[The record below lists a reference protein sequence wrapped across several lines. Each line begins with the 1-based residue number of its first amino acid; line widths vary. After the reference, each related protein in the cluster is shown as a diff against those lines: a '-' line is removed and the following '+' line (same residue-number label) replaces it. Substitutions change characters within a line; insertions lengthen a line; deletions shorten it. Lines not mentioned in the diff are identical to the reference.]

1 MSWIQDIMDPKK
13 RLWEEMYRN
22 RWQYDKRVR
31 STHGVNCTGG
41 CSWEVYVKDGIV
53 TWEMQATDYPL
64 LKTGLP
70 HYEPRGCQRGIT
82 FSWYVYSPLRVKY
95 PYIRGVLADLW
106 RKARTAYADPVAAW
120 ASIAENEAS
129 RKSYQQARGKGG
141 LRRITWDEVLEI
153 IAASTIY
160 TAKKYGPDR
169 VIGFSPIPAM
179 SMLSYAAGTRFLQ
192 LFGGV
197 ALSFYDWYADFP
209 PASPEVWGEKT
220 DVSESADWYNSKFIV
235 TMGSNLSM
243 TRTPDVHFVAE
254 ARNNGTKL
262 VVCSPDFSQVA
273 KYADW
278 WLPINAGQDGAFWMA
293 VNHVILKEFHVD
305 REIPYFTDY
314 LKRFADAP
322 FLVELEEHQGAYRA
336 ERLLRANAV
345 DPYHGAEHGDW
356 KFLVFDRISCEPRM
370 PQGSI
375 GFRWQERKGQWNL
388 EMKDGMH
395 GSSIDPLLTLLDTRE
410 GTLPVVFTEFASKKN
425 FSRHVP
431 VRYVQTDKGRT
442 AVATVF
448 DILMAQHGVERGLE
462 GEYPENYADQDAPYT
477 PAWQEKYTGISRDT
491 VVRFAH
497 EWAQTAEKTKG
508 KCMVIVGSGINHWY
522 HANITYRTAITALML
537 CGCVGV
543 NGGGLNHYTGQ
554 EKVAPEASWKGLAFA
569 LDWTHAPRLMNA
581 PSFHYVHC
589 DQWRYDDP
597 QHEGKVLGFRHPMDM
612 QVNAV
617 RRGWLPFF
625 PQFNRN
631 PIELMREAEQTG
643 ARDGASIINWLV
655 RQLKEKKVRFAVEDP
670 DAPENWPR
678 VWYIWRGNALL
689 TSAKGHEY
697 FLRHYLG
704 TDSNAVADEAGSD
717 TTNEVKREG
726 AAPTGKLDLVVDINF
741 RMDSS
746 ALYSDIILP
755 TATWYEK
762 DDINTTDLH
771 SFIHPLSAAVPPCW
785 ESKTDWDIFKA
796 LAEKVSELSRV
807 HFPEPFRDIVAAP
820 LGHDTPQEISQPE
833 VKDWYRGECSPVP
846 GETMPQFLVVER
858 DYANLHNWFISYGRR
873 ERDEGMAERGIQ
885 WDIKDLYDDFTMQAP
900 TTTWNGKQY
909 LSLANAR
916 EAANVLLHFAPET
929 NGEIAYRGFKA
940 LESAVGLP
948 LADLAENNR
957 AVRQSFDDLVAQPRR
972 ILTSPVWTGITNEG
986 RAYAPFCLNVER
998 LVPWRTLTGRQ
1009 HFYVDH
1015 QGYIDFGEN
1024 LPAFKSKVGLQDTR
1038 DLMKSAPSDKALVL
1052 NCITPHGKWH
1062 IHTTYSDNLIML
1074 TLSRGVEPFWLNID
1088 DAKQIGAKDNDWIEV
1103 YNDNGV
1109 IVTRAAVS
1117 VRIPRGVGI
1126 FYHAPERTISFP
1138 KSPMRSDKRG
1148 GGTNSITRIRLKPSL
1163 MVGAY
1168 AQLSFAFNAWG
1179 PPAGD
1184 RDTYTI
1190 VRKLEGKPVF

>member
-1 MSWIQDIMDPKK
+1 MSWIKDIVDPKA
-13 RLWEEMYRN
+13 RIWEEMYRN
-22 RWQYDKRVR
+22 RWEYDKRVR

-64 LKTGLP
+64 LEPGLP

-95 PYIRGVLADLW
+95 PYIRGVLVDLW
-106 RKARTAYADPVAAW
+106 RKARAAHADPVAAW
-120 ASIAENEAS
+120 TAVVENDVS

-141 LRRITWDEVLEI
+141 LRRSTWDEVLEI

-220 DVSESADWYNSKFIV
+220 DVAESADWYNSKFIV
-235 TMGSNLSM
+235 TMGANLNM

-305 REIPYFTDY
+305 SEVPYFIDY
-314 LKRFADAP
+314 LKRFADAS
-322 FLVELEEHQGAYRA
+322 FLVELEEHEGAYTAGRF
-336 ERLLRANAV
+336 LRANTISR
-345 DPYHGAEHGDW
+345 YCNEEKGEW
-356 KFLVFDRISCEPRM
+356 KFLVLDKTSGEPRM
-370 PQGSI
+370 PKGCI
-375 GFRWQERKGQWNL
+375 GFRWQEQKGQWNL
-388 EMKDGMH
+388 EMKDGRD
-395 GSSIDPLLTLLDTRE
+395 GSVIDPLLTLLDTRE
-410 GTLPVVFTEFASKKN
+410 GALPVAFTEFASKKS
-425 FSRHVP
+425 FSRQVP
-431 VRYVQTDKGRT
+431 VRYVQTDRGKIT
-442 AVATVF
+442 VTTVF
-448 DILMAQHGVERGLE
+448 DLLMAQHGVGRGLE
-462 GEYPENYADQDAPYT
+462 GVYPENYDDQDAPYT
-477 PAWQEKYTGISRDT
+477 PAWQEQYTGIGRDT
-491 VVRFAH
+491 VVRFAR

-522 HANITYRTAITALML
+522 HANITYRIAITSLIL

-554 EKVAPEASWKGLAFA
+554 EKLAPEASWKSLAFA
-569 LDWTHAPRLMNA
+569 LDWTHAPRLVNA

-597 QHEGKVLGFRHPMDM
+597 QHEGEVLGFRHPMDM

-617 RRGWLPFF
+617 RQGWLPFF
-625 PQFNRN
+625 PQFDRN
-631 PIELMREAEQTG
+631 PIELVREAEQAG
-643 ARDGASIINWLV
+643 AKSGTEIIDWLV
-655 RQLKEKKVRFAVEDP
+655 KQLKEKKVRFAVEDP

-704 TDSNAVADEAGSD
+704 TDSNAVADETGSD
-717 TTNEVKREG
+717 RTSEVKRDG
-726 AAPTGKLDLVVDINF
+726 SAPTGKLDLVVDINF

-762 DDINTTDLH
+762 DDLNTTDLH
-771 SFIHPLSAAVPPCW
+771 SFIHPLSEAVPPCW

-796 LAEKVSELSRV
+796 VAEKVSELAPP
-807 HFPEPFRDIVAAP
+807 HFPMPFRDIVAVP

-833 VKDWYRGECSPVP
+833 VKDWYRNECEPIP
-846 GETMPQFLVVER
+846 GKTMPQFIVVER
-858 DYANLHNWFISYGRR
+858 DYVNLHNRFISYGHL
-873 ERDEGMAERGIQ
+873 ERDEGMAERGIR
-885 WDIKDLYDDFTMQAP
+885 WDIKDLYDDFKKEAP
-900 TTTWNGKQY
+900 TTTWNGEQY
-909 LSLANAR
+909 LSVVNVR

-948 LADLAENNR
+948 LVDLAENNR
-957 AVRQSFDDLVAQPRR
+957 AVRRSFDDLVAQPRR

-986 RAYAPFCLNVER
+986 RAYASFCLNVER

-1024 LPAFKSKVGLQDTR
+1024 LPAFKSKIGLQDAR
-1038 DLMKSAPSDKALVL
+1038 DLIKSAPSDKALVL

-1062 IHTTYSDNLIML
+1062 IHSTYADNLIML
-1074 TLSRGVEPFWLNID
+1074 TLSRGVEPFWLNIE
-1088 DAKQIGAKDNDWIEV
+1088 DAKQIEVKDNDWIEV

-1109 IVTRAAVS
+1109 IVTRAAAS
-1117 VRIPRGVGI
+1117 VRVPRGVGI
-1126 FYHAPERTISFP
+1126 FYHAPERTISIP
-1138 KSPMRSDKRG
+1138 KSPIRNNKRG

-1190 VRKLEGKPVF
+1190 VRKLEGKPAF

>member
-1 MSWIQDIMDPKK
+1 
-13 RLWEEMYRN
+13 
-22 RWQYDKRVR
+22 
-31 STHGVNCTGG
+31 
-41 CSWEVYVKDGIV
+41 
-53 TWEMQATDYPL
+53 
-64 LKTGLP
+64 
-70 HYEPRGCQRGIT
+70 
-82 FSWYVYSPLRVKY
+82 
-95 PYIRGVLADLW
+95 
-106 RKARTAYADPVAAW
+106 
-120 ASIAENEAS
+120 
-129 RKSYQQARGKGG
+129 
-141 LRRITWDEVLEI
+141 
-153 IAASTIY
+153 
-160 TAKKYGPDR
+160 
-169 VIGFSPIPAM
+169 
-179 SMLSYAAGTRFLQ
+179 MLSYAAGTRFLQ

-220 DVSESADWYNSKFIV
+220 DVAESADWYNSKFIV
-235 TMGSNLSM
+235 TMGANLNM

-254 ARNNGTKL
+254 ARSNGTKL

-305 REIPYFTDY
+305 SDVPYFTDY

-336 ERLLRANAV
+336 GRFLRANTISR
-345 DPYHGAEHGDW
+345 YRNEENGEW
-356 KFLVFDRISCEPRM
+356 KFLVFDKNSGEPRM
-370 PQGSI
+370 PKGSI
-375 GFRWQERKGQWNL
+375 GFRWQEQKGQWNL
-388 EMKDGMH
+388 EMKDGKD
-395 GSSIDPLLTLLDTRE
+395 GSTIDPLLSLLETRE
-410 GTLPVVFTEFASKKN
+410 VALPVVFTEFASKKK
-425 FSRHVP
+425 FSRQVP
-431 VRYVQTDKGRT
+431 VRYVQTGKGRV
-442 AVATVF
+442 AVTTVY
-448 DILMAQHGVERGLE
+448 DILMAQHGVSRKLE
-462 GEYPENYADQDAPYT
+462 GDHPKGYDDQNAPYT
-477 PAWQEKYTGISRDT
+477 PAWQEQYTGISRDT
-491 VVRFAH
+491 VIRFAR
-497 EWAQTAEKTKG
+497 EWAQTAAKTNG

-522 HANITYRTAITALML
+522 HANITYRTAITSLIL
-537 CGCVGV
+537 CGCVGK

-554 EKVAPEASWKGLAFA
+554 EKLAPEASWKSLAFA

-597 QHEGKVLGFRHPMDM
+597 HHEGEILGFHHPMDM

-617 RRGWLPFF
+617 RQGWLPFF

-631 PIELMREAEQTG
+631 PMELVREAEQAG
-643 ARDGASIINWLV
+643 AKSETEIIDWLV

-689 TSAKGHEY
+689 TSAKGNEY

-704 TDSNAVADEAGSD
+704 TDSNAVADETGSD
-717 TTNEVKREG
+717 RTSEVKRDG
-726 AAPTGKLDLVVDINF
+726 AAPSGKLDLVVDINF

-762 DDINTTDLH
+762 DDLNTTDLH
-771 SFIHPLSAAVPPCW
+771 SFIHPLSEAVPPCW
-785 ESKTDWDIFKA
+785 ESKTDWEIFKA
-796 LAEKVSELSRV
+796 VAEKVSELAPA
-807 HFPEPFRDIVAAP
+807 HFPGSFRDIVAVP
-820 LGHDTPQEISQPE
+820 LGHDTPQETSQPE
-833 VKDWYRGECSPVP
+833 VKDWYRGECDSVP
-846 GETMPQFLVVER
+846 GKTMHQFKVIER
-858 DYANLHNWFISYGRR
+858 DYVHLYSRFISYGHQ
-873 ERDEGMAERGIQ
+873 ERDEGMAERGIR
-885 WDIKDLYDDFTMQAP
+885 WDIKDLYDNFTKAAP
-900 TTTWNGKQY
+900 TITWNGKQY

-929 NGEIAYRGFKA
+929 NGEIAHRGFKA
-940 LESAVGLP
+940 LEKAVGLP
-948 LADLAENNR
+948 LADLAKDNR
-957 AVRQSFDDLVAQPRR
+957 AVRRSFDDLVAQPRR
-972 ILTSPVWTGITNEG
+972 ILTSPLWTGMTNEG
-986 RAYAPFCLNVER
+986 RAYSAFCLNVER

-1024 LPAFKSKVGLQDTR
+1024 LPAFKSKIGLQDTR
-1038 DLMKSAPSDKALVL
+1038 DLLKSAPSDKALVL
-1052 NCITPHGKWH
+1052 NTITPHGKWH

-1088 DAKQIGAKDNDWIEV
+1088 DAKQIGVRDNDWIEV

-1117 VRIPRGVGI
+1117 VRVPRGVGI
-1126 FYHAPERTISFP
+1126 FYHAPERTISLP
-1138 KSPMRSDKRG
+1138 KSPERNNRRG

-1190 VRKLEGKPVF
+1190 VRKLEGKSVF

>member
-1 MSWIQDIMDPKK
+1 MTWIKDIMDPK
-13 RLWEEMYRN
+13 RRRWEEMYRN
-22 RWQYDKRVR
+22 RWQHDKRVR

-53 TWEMQATDYPL
+53 TWETQATDYPL
-64 LKTGLP
+64 LEPGLP
-70 HYEPRGCQRGIT
+70 PYEPRGCQRGIT

-95 PYIRGVLADLW
+95 PYVRGVLIDLW
-106 RKARTAYADPVAAW
+106 RKARAAHSDPVAAW
-120 ASIAENEAS
+120 KSIVEHEEN

-141 LRRITWDEVLEI
+141 LRRFTWDEALEI

-220 DVSESADWYNSKFIV
+220 DVAESADWYNSKFIV
-235 TMGSNLSM
+235 TLGANLNM
-243 TRTPDVHFVAE
+243 TRTPDVHFAAE
-254 ARNNGTKL
+254 ARNNGSKL
-262 VVCSPDFSQVA
+262 VVCSPDFSQVS

-305 REIPYFTDY
+305 REVPYFTDY
-314 LKRFADAP
+314 LKRFSDAP
-322 FLVELEEHQGAYRA
+322 FLVELEESGDGYRA
-336 ERLLRANAV
+336 GRFLRAGRIDRYRNEEK
-345 DPYHGAEHGDW
+345 GEW
-356 KFLVFDRISCEPRM
+356 KFLVFDKTTGEPRM
-370 PQGSI
+370 PQGSM
-375 GFRWQERKGQWNL
+375 GHRWQEKKGQWNL
-388 EMKDGMH
+388 EMKDGSD
-395 GSSIDPLLTLLDTRE
+395 GRALDPLLTLIEKRE
-410 GTLPVVFTEFASKKN
+410 GAFTVLFTEFASGKT
-425 FSRHVP
+425 FTRQVP
-431 VRYVQTDKGRT
+431 VRYVQTTQGRI
-442 AVATVF
+442 AVTTVF
-448 DILMAQHGVERGLE
+448 DLLLAQHGVARGLE
-462 GEYPENYADQDAPYT
+462 GEYPAGYADPDRPYT
-477 PAWQEKYTGISRDT
+477 PAWQEQYTGVSGDT
-491 VVRFAH
+491 VVRFAR
-497 EWAQTAEKTKG
+497 EWAGTAEKTKG
-508 KCMVIVGSGINHWY
+508 KCTVIVGSGVNHWY
-522 HANITYRTAITALML
+522 HANITYRTAINALMF

-554 EKVAPEASWKGLAFA
+554 EKLAPEASWKSLAFA
-569 LDWTHAPRLMNA
+569 LDWTKSPRLVNA

-597 QHEGKVLGFRHPMDM
+597 LHEREVLGFRHPMDM

-631 PIELMREAEQTG
+631 TIELVREAEQAG
-643 ARDGASIINWLV
+643 ATSEAEIIDWLV
-655 RQLKEKKVRFAVEDP
+655 RQLKERKVRFAVEDP

-704 TDSNAVADEAGSD
+704 TGSNAIADEARSES
-717 TTNEVKREG
+717 TAEVKRDKP
-726 AAPTGKLDLVVDINF
+726 APVGKLDLVVDINF

-762 DDINTTDLH
+762 DDLNTTDLH

-796 LAEKVSELSRV
+796 ITEKVSELAV
-807 HFPEPFRDIVAAP
+807 TNFPGPFRDIVATA

-833 VKDWYRGECSPVP
+833 VKDWHRNECEPVP
-846 GETMPQFLVVER
+846 GKSMPQFAVVER
-858 DYANLHNWFISYGRR
+858 DYGNLYNRFVSCGHV
-873 ERDEGMAERGIQ
+873 ERDEGVAERGIR
-885 WDIKDLYDDFTMQAP
+885 WEIRDLYDEFTKAAP
-900 TTTWNGKQY
+900 TIVRNGKTY

-916 EAANVLLHFAPET
+916 EAANVLLQFAPET
-929 NGEIAYRGFKA
+929 NGEVAYRGFKA
-940 LESAVGLP
+940 LENAVGLP
-948 LADLAENNR
+948 LGDLAESNR
-957 AVRQSFDDLVAQPRR
+957 GVKRSYDDLVAQPRR

-986 RAYAPFCLNVER
+986 RAYSAFCLNVER

-1009 HFYVDH
+1009 HFYLDH

-1024 LPAFKSKVGLQDTR
+1024 LPAFKSKIGLQDTR
-1038 DLMKSAPSDKALVL
+1038 DLIKSATPDKALVL

-1062 IHTTYSDNLIML
+1062 IHSTYSDNLIML
-1074 TLSRGVEPFWLNID
+1074 TLSRGVEPFWMNIN
-1088 DAKQIGAKDNDWIEV
+1088 DAKQIGVRDNDWVEV

-1126 FYHAPERTISFP
+1126 FYHAPERTVSFP
-1138 KSPMRSDKRG
+1138 KSPTRNNKRG

-1163 MVGAY
+1163 MVGGY
-1168 AQLSFAFNAWG
+1168 AQLSFAINAWG
-1179 PPAGD
+1179 PPAAD

-1190 VRKLEGKPVF
+1190 VRKLEGKAVF

>member
-1 MSWIQDIMDPKK
+1 MSWIKDIVDPKA
-13 RLWEEMYRN
+13 RSWEEMYRN
-22 RWQYDKRVR
+22 RWEYDKRVR

-64 LKTGLP
+64 LEPGLP
-70 HYEPRGCQRGIT
+70 HYDPRGCQRGIT

-95 PYIRGVLADLW
+95 PYIRGVLVDLW
-106 RKARTAYADPVAAW
+106 RKARAVHADPVAAW
-120 ASIAENEAS
+120 TAVVENEVS

-141 LRRITWDEVLEI
+141 LRRSTWDEVLEI

-220 DVSESADWYNSKFIV
+220 DVAESADWYNSKFIV
-235 TMGSNLSM
+235 TMGANLNM

-262 VVCSPDFSQVA
+262 TVCSPDFSQIA

-305 REIPYFTDY
+305 HEVPYFTDY
-314 LKRFADAP
+314 LKRFNDAP
-322 FLVELEEHQGAYRA
+322 FLVELEKHQGSYRA
-336 ERLLRANAV
+336 GRFLRANAV
-345 DPYHGAEHGDW
+345 SSYHDAEHGDW
-356 KFLVFDRISCEPRM
+356 KFLVFDRKSDEPRM
-370 PQGSI
+370 PQGSM

-388 EMKDGMH
+388 EMKDGSD
-395 GSSIDPLLTLLDTRE
+395 GCAIDPLLTLLDTRD
-410 GTLPVVFTEFASKKN
+410 GALPMVFTEFASKRN
-425 FSRHVP
+425 FSRQVP
-431 VRYVQTDKGRT
+431 VRHVQTDKGRT
-442 AVATVF
+442 AVTTVF
-448 DILMAQHGVERGLE
+448 DLLMAQHGIGRGLE
-462 GEYPENYADQDAPYT
+462 GEYPKSYDDQDAPYT
-477 PAWQEKYTGISRDT
+477 PAWQEQYTGIGRDT
-491 VVRFAH
+491 VVRFAR

-522 HANITYRTAITALML
+522 HANITYRTAITSLIL

-554 EKVAPEASWKGLAFA
+554 EKLAPEASWKSLAFA
-569 LDWTHAPRLMNA
+569 LDWTHAPRLVNA

-589 DQWRYDDP
+589 DQWRYDDS
-597 QHEGKVLGFRHPMDM
+597 QHEGEVLGLRHPMDM

-617 RRGWLPFF
+617 RQGWLPFS
-625 PQFNRN
+625 PQFDRN
-631 PIELMREAEQTG
+631 PIELVREAEQAG
-643 ARDGASIINWLV
+643 AKSETEIIDWLV
-655 RQLKEKKVRFAVEDP
+655 KQLKEKKVRFAVEDP

-678 VWYIWRGNALL
+678 VWHIWRGNALL

-704 TDSNAVADEAGSD
+704 TDSNAVADEAGND
-717 TTNEVKREG
+717 TTSEVKRDCP
-726 AAPTGKLDLVVDINF
+726 APTGKLDLVVDINF

-762 DDINTTDLH
+762 DDLNTTDLH
-771 SFIHPLSAAVPPCW
+771 SFIHPLSEAVPPCW

-796 LAEKVSELSRV
+796 VAEKVSELAPI
-807 HFPEPFRDIVAAP
+807 HFPEPFRDIVAVP
-820 LGHDTPQEISQPE
+820 LAHDTPQEISQPE
-833 VKDWYRGECSPVP
+833 VKDWYRNECEPIP
-846 GETMPQFLVVER
+846 GKTMPQFIVVER
-858 DYANLHNWFISYGRR
+858 DYVNLHNRFISYGHL
-873 ERDEGMAERGIQ
+873 ERDEGMAERGIR
-885 WDIKDLYDDFTMQAP
+885 WDIKDLYDDFTKAAP
-900 TTTWNGKQY
+900 TITWNGEQY
-909 LSLANAR
+909 LSLASAR

-940 LESAVGLP
+940 LEKSVGLP

-957 AVRQSFDDLVAQPRR
+957 AVRRSFDDLVAQPRR

-986 RAYAPFCLNVER
+986 RAYASFCLNVER

-1015 QGYIDFGEN
+1015 EGYIDFGEN
-1024 LPAFKSKVGLQDTR
+1024 LPAFKSKIGLQDTR
-1038 DLMKSAPSDKALVL
+1038 DLIKSAPSDKALVL

-1062 IHTTYSDNLIML
+1062 IHSTYADNLIML
-1074 TLSRGVEPFWLNID
+1074 TLSRGVEPFWLNLE
-1088 DAKQIGAKDNDWIEV
+1088 DATEIGVKDNDWIEV

-1117 VRIPRGVGI
+1117 VRVPRGVGI
-1126 FYHAPERTISFP
+1126 FYHAPERTISIP
-1138 KSPMRSDKRG
+1138 KSPTRNNKRG

>member
-1 MSWIQDIMDPKK
+1 MSWIKDIMDPKR

-64 LKTGLP
+64 LEPGLP
-70 HYEPRGCQRGIT
+70 PYEPRGCQRGIT

-95 PYIRGVLADLW
+95 PYIRGVLIDLW
-106 RKARTAYADPVAAW
+106 RAARKAHADPVAAW
-120 ASIAENEAS
+120 ASIVEDEAS

-141 LRRITWDEVLEI
+141 LRRSTWDDVLEI

-169 VIGFSPIPAM
+169 VIGFTPIPAM

-197 ALSFYDWYADFP
+197 VLSFYDWYADFP

-220 DVSESADWYNSKFIV
+220 DVAESADWYNSKFIV
-235 TMGSNLSM
+235 TMGANLNM
-243 TRTPDVHFVAE
+243 TRTPDVHFAAE
-254 ARNNGTKL
+254 ARNNGAKL

-293 VNHVILKEFHVD
+293 VNHVLLKEFHADSEV
-305 REIPYFTDY
+305 PYFTDY
-314 LKRFADAP
+314 LKRLSDAP
-322 FLVELEEHQGAYRA
+322 FLVELEAHEGAYRA
-336 ERLLRANAV
+336 GRFLRAERI
-345 DPYHGAEHGDW
+345 DRYHKEEKGEW
-356 KFLVFDRISCEPRM
+356 KFLVFDRTSGEPRM
-370 PQGSI
+370 PKGSI
-375 GFRWQERKGQWNL
+375 GFRWQEQKGQWNL
-388 EMKDGMH
+388 EMKDGRD
-395 GSSIDPLLTLLDTRE
+395 GSAIDPLLSLLDKHE
-410 GTLPVVFTEFASKKN
+410 GVLPMVFREFASKKN

-442 AVATVF
+442 AVTTVY
-448 DILMAQHGVERGLE
+448 DILMAQHGVRRGLE
-462 GEYPENYADQDAPYT
+462 GDYPKGYDDQVAPYT
-477 PAWQEKYTGISRDT
+477 PAWQEQYTGISRDT
-491 VVRFAH
+491 VVRFAR

-508 KCMVIVGSGINHWY
+508 KCMVIVGSGANHWY

-537 CGCVGV
+537 CGCVGK

-554 EKVAPEASWKGLAFA
+554 EKVAPEASWKSLAFA
-569 LDWTHAPRLMNA
+569 LDWTHAPRLANA

-597 QHEGKVLGFRHPMDM
+597 QHEGEILGFHHPMDM

-625 PQFNRN
+625 PQFNRST
-631 PIELMREAEQTG
+631 IELVREAEQAG
-643 ARDGASIINWLV
+643 AKSETDIITWLV
-655 RQLKEKKVRFAVEDP
+655 KQLKEKKVRFAVEDP

-704 TDSNAVADEAGSD
+704 TDSNAVAEETAGDRTS
-717 TTNEVKREG
+717 EVKRDN

-762 DDINTTDLH
+762 DDLNTTDLH
-771 SFIHPLSAAVPPCW
+771 SFIHPLSEAVPPCW

-796 LAEKVSELSRV
+796 VAEKVSELAPA
-807 HFPEPFRDIVAAP
+807 HFPGPFRDIVAAP
-820 LGHDTPQEISQPE
+820 LGHDTPEEISQPE
-833 VKDWYRGECSPVP
+833 VKDWYRGECDPVP
-846 GETMPQFLVVER
+846 GTTMPQFVVVER
-858 DYANLHNWFISYGRR
+858 DYANLHNRFISYGRR
-873 ERDEGMAERGIQ
+873 ERDEGMAERGIK
-885 WDIKDLYDDFTMQAP
+885 WNISDLYDTFLKAAP
-900 TTTWNGKQY
+900 TITWNGEEY
-909 LSLANAR
+909 PSLAGAR
-916 EAANVLLHFAPET
+916 EAANVLLQFAPET
-929 NGEIAYRGFKA
+929 NGEVAFRGFKA
-940 LESAVGLP
+940 LEKAAGVP
-948 LADLAENNR
+948 LADLAESNR
-957 AVRQSFDDLVAQPRR
+957 SIRWSFDDLIAQPRR
-972 ILTSPVWTGITNEG
+972 ILTSPIWTGVTNEG
-986 RAYAPFCLNVER
+986 RAYSAFCLNVER

-1024 LPAFKSKVGLQDTR
+1024 LPAFKSKIRLQDTR
-1038 DLMKSAPSDKALVL
+1038 DLLKTPPSDKALLL

-1074 TLSRGVEPFWLNID
+1074 TLSRGVEPFWLNVD
-1088 DAKQIGAKDNDWIEV
+1088 DAKQINVKDNDWIEV

-1117 VRIPRGVGI
+1117 VRVPRGVGI
-1126 FYHAPERTISFP
+1126 FYHAPERTVSFP
-1138 KSPMRSDKRG
+1138 KSPERNNRRG

>member
-22 RWQYDKRVR
+22 RWQHDKRVR

-53 TWEMQATDYPL
+53 TWETQATDYPRL
-64 LKTGLP
+64 EPGLP
-70 HYEPRGCQRGIT
+70 PYEPRGCQRGIT

-95 PYIRGVLADLW
+95 PYVRGILIDLW
-106 RKARTAYADPVAAW
+106 REARAAHADPVAAW
-120 ASIAENEAS
+120 ASIVENEES
-129 RKSYQQARGKGG
+129 RKSYQEARGKGG
-141 LRRITWDEVLEI
+141 LRRSTWDEVLEI

-220 DVSESADWYNSKFIV
+220 DVAESADWYNSKFIV

-278 WLPINAGQDGAFWMA
+278 WLPINTGQDGAFWMA

-305 REIPYFTDY
+305 REVPYFTDY

-336 ERLLRANAV
+336 GRFLRANTISR
-345 DPYHGAEHGDW
+345 YRNEEKGEW
-356 KFLVFDRISCEPRM
+356 KFLVVDKKSGELRM
-370 PQGSI
+370 PNGSI
-375 GFRWQERKGQWNL
+375 GHRWQEKKGQWNL
-388 EMKDGMH
+388 EMKDGTD
-395 GSSIDPLLTLLDTRE
+395 GSDIDSLLTLLGTRE
-410 GTLPVVFTEFASKKN
+410 GALPVVFTEFASKKS
-425 FSRHVP
+425 FSRQVP
-431 VRYVQTDKGRT
+431 VRYVHTDKGRT
-442 AVATVF
+442 AVTTVF
-448 DILMAQHGVERGLE
+448 DILMAQHGVGRGLE
-462 GEYPENYADQDAPYT
+462 GEYPENYAAQDAPYT
-477 PAWQEKYTGISRDT
+477 PAWQEQYTGISRDT
-491 VVRFAH
+491 VVRFAR
-497 EWAQTAEKTKG
+497 EWAQTAERTNG

-522 HANITYRTAITALML
+522 HANSTYRTAITSLIL
-537 CGCVGV
+537 CGCVGK

-554 EKVAPEASWKGLAFA
+554 EKLAPEASWKSLAFA

-597 QHEGKVLGFRHPMDM
+597 HHEGEILGFHHPMDM

-631 PIELMREAEQTG
+631 PIELVREAEQAG
-643 ARDGASIINWLV
+643 ASDGASIIDWLV

-689 TSAKGHEY
+689 TSAKGNEY

-704 TDSNAVADEAGSD
+704 TDSNDVADETGSD
-717 TTNEVKREG
+717 RTSEVKRDG

-762 DDINTTDLH
+762 DDLNTTDLH
-771 SFIHPLSAAVPPCW
+771 SFIHPLSEAVPPCW

-796 LAEKVSELSRV
+796 VAEKLSELSRV
-807 HFPEPFRDIVAAP
+807 HFPEPFRDIVAVP

-833 VKDWYRGECSPVP
+833 VKDWYRGECDPVP
-846 GETMPQFLVVER
+846 GMTMPQFVVVER
-858 DYANLHNWFISYGRR
+858 DYVNLYNRFVSYGHQD
-873 ERDEGMAERGIQ
+873 RDEGMAERGIR
-885 WDIKDLYDDFTMQAP
+885 WDIKDIYDDFMKAAP
-900 TTTWNGKQY
+900 AITWNGKEY
-909 LSLANAR
+909 LSLAKAR
-916 EAANVLLHFAPET
+916 EAANVILHFAPET
-929 NGEIAYRGFKA
+929 NGEIAHRGFKA
-940 LESAVGLP
+940 LESTVGLP
-948 LADLAENNR
+948 LADLAEDNR
-957 AVRQSFDDLVAQPRR
+957 AVRGSFEDLVAQPRR
-972 ILTSPVWTGITNEG
+972 ILTSPLWTGITNEG
-986 RAYAPFCLNVER
+986 RAYSAFCLNVER

-1024 LPAFKSKVGLQDTR
+1024 LPAFKSKIGVQDTR
-1038 DLMKSAPSDKALVL
+1038 DLLKSAPWDKALVV

-1088 DAKQIGAKDNDWIEV
+1088 DAKQVGVMDNDWIEV

-1117 VRIPRGVGI
+1117 VRVPRGVGI

-1138 KSPMRSDKRG
+1138 KSPERNNRRG

-1190 VRKLEGKPVF
+1190 VRKLEGKPEF

>member
-1 MSWIQDIMDPKK
+1 MSWIKDIMDPKK
-13 RLWEEMYRN
+13 RVWEEMYRN
-22 RWQYDKRVR
+22 RWQHDKRVR

-53 TWEMQATDYPL
+53 TWETQATDYPRL
-64 LKTGLP
+64 EPGLP
-70 HYEPRGCQRGIT
+70 PYEPRGCQRGIT

-95 PYIRGVLADLW
+95 PYVRGVLIDLW
-106 RKARTAYADPVAAW
+106 RTARKAHADPVAAW
-120 ASIAENEAS
+120 ASIVENEAS

-141 LRRITWDEVLEI
+141 LRRSAWDEVLEI

-169 VIGFSPIPAM
+169 IIGFSPIPAM

-220 DVSESADWYNSKFIV
+220 DVAESADWYNSKFIV
-235 TMGSNLSM
+235 TMGANLNM

-254 ARNNGTKL
+254 ARNNGAKL

-293 VNHVILKEFHVD
+293 VNHVILKEFHVE
-305 REIPYFTDY
+305 REVPYFTAY

-322 FLVELEEHQGAYRA
+322 FLVELEEREGAYRA
-336 ERLLRANAV
+336 GRFLRA
-345 DPYHGAEHGDW
+345 DRIDRYHKEEHGEW
-356 KFLVFDRISCEPRM
+356 KFLVFDKNSGEPRM
-370 PQGSI
+370 PRGSI
-375 GFRWQERKGQWNL
+375 GFRWQEHKGQWNL
-388 EMKDGMH
+388 EMKDGKD
-395 GSSIDPLLTLLDTRE
+395 GSQIDPLLSLLDRRDGE
-410 GTLPVVFTEFASKKN
+410 LPIVFTEFASKRN

-431 VRYVQTDKGRT
+431 IRYVQTDKGKI
-442 AVATVF
+442 AVTTVY
-448 DILMAQHGVERGLE
+448 DILMAQHGVSRKLE
-462 GEYPENYADQDAPYT
+462 GDYPKGYDDQDAPYT
-477 PAWQEKYTGISRDT
+477 PAWQEQYTGISRDT
-491 VVRFAH
+491 VVRFAR

-508 KCMVIVGSGINHWY
+508 KCMIIVGSGINHWY
-522 HANITYRTAITALML
+522 HANITYRTAITSLIL
-537 CGCVGV
+537 CGCVGK

-554 EKVAPEASWKGLAFA
+554 EKLAPEASWKSLAFA
-569 LDWTHAPRLMNA
+569 LDWTHGPRLVNA

-597 QHEGKVLGFRHPMDM
+597 QHEGGILGFRHPMDM

-631 PIELMREAEQTG
+631 PIELVREAEQAG
-643 ARDGASIINWLV
+643 ARSETEIITWLV
-655 RQLKEKKVRFAVEDP
+655 KQLKERKVCFAVEDP

-689 TSAKGHEY
+689 TSAKGNEY

-704 TDSNAVADEAGSD
+704 TDSNAVADETGSD
-717 TTNEVKREG
+717 RTSEVKRDG

-762 DDINTTDLH
+762 DDLNTTDLH
-771 SFIHPLSAAVPPCW
+771 SFIHPLSEAVPPCW
-785 ESKTDWDIFKA
+785 ESKTDWDIFKTVA
-796 LAEKVSELSRV
+796 AKVSELAPA
-807 HFPEPFRDIVAAP
+807 HFPGPFRDIVAVP
-820 LGHDTPQEISQPE
+820 LGHDSPQEISQPE
-833 VKDWYRGECSPVP
+833 VKDWYRGECDPVP
-846 GETMPQFLVVER
+846 GTTMPQFVIVER
-858 DYANLHNWFISYGRR
+858 DYVNLHTRFISYGHR
-873 ERDEGMAERGIQ
+873 ERDEGMAERGIR
-885 WDIKDLYDDFTMQAP
+885 WDIKDVYDDFTKAAP
-900 TTTWNGKQY
+900 TITWNGKQY

-929 NGEIAYRGFKA
+929 NGEIAHRGFKV

-948 LADLAENNR
+948 LADLAEDNR
-957 AVRQSFDDLVAQPRR
+957 AVRRSFDDLVAQPRR
-972 ILTSPVWTGITNEG
+972 ILTSPLWTGITNEG
-986 RAYAPFCLNVER
+986 RAYSAFCLNVER

-1024 LPAFKSKVGLQDTR
+1024 LPAFKSKIGLQDTR
-1038 DLMKSAPSDKALVL
+1038 DLLKNAPSDKALVL
-1052 NCITPHGKWH
+1052 NTITPHGKWH

-1074 TLSRGVEPFWLNID
+1074 TLSRGVEPFWLNLD
-1088 DAKQIGAKDNDWIEV
+1088 DAKQIGVRDNDWVEV

-1117 VRIPRGVGI
+1117 VRVPRGVGI

-1138 KSPMRSDKRG
+1138 KSPERNNRRG

-1190 VRKLEGKPVF
+1190 VRKLEGKPEF

>member
-41 CSWEVYVKDGIV
+41 CSWNVYVKDGIV
-53 TWEMQATDYPL
+53 TWETQATDYPRL
-64 LKTGLP
+64 EPGLP
-70 HYEPRGCQRGIT
+70 PYEPRGCQRGIT

-95 PYIRGVLADLW
+95 PYVRGILIDLW
-106 RKARTAYADPVAAW
+106 RKARAEHSDPVAAW
-120 ASIAENEAS
+120 TAVVENESS

-141 LRRITWDEVLEI
+141 LRRSTWDDVLEI

-220 DVSESADWYNSKFIV
+220 DVAESADWYNSKFIV
-235 TMGSNLSM
+235 TMGANLSM

-254 ARNNGTKL
+254 SRNNGTKL
-262 VVCSPDFSQVA
+262 VVCSPDFSQVS

-305 REIPYFTDY
+305 REVPYFTQY
-314 LKRFADAP
+314 LKRFSDAP
-322 FLVELEEHQGAYRA
+322 FLVELEEHEGGYRA
-336 ERLLRANAV
+336 GRFLRA
-345 DPYHGAEHGDW
+345 DRIDRYHTEEKGEW
-356 KFLVFDRISCEPRM
+356 KFLVFDTSSNEPRM
-370 PQGSI
+370 PKGSI
-375 GFRWQERKGQWNL
+375 GFRWQEQKGQWNL
-388 EMKDGMH
+388 EMKDGKD
-395 GSSIDPLLTLLDTRE
+395 GSEINPLLSLQDKRE
-410 GTLPVVFTEFASKKN
+410 GALPMVFTEFAGKKS
-425 FSRHVP
+425 FSREVP
-431 VRYVQTDKGRT
+431 VRYVQTDNGKI

-448 DILMAQHGVERGLE
+448 DILMAQHGVSRGFE
-462 GEYPENYADQDAPYT
+462 ENYPKGYDDQEASYT
-477 PAWQEKYTGISRDT
+477 PAWQEQYTGISRDT
-491 VVRFAH
+491 VVRFAR

-522 HANITYRTAITALML
+522 HANITYRTVITALML
-537 CGCVGV
+537 CGCVGK

-554 EKVAPEASWKGLAFA
+554 EKVAPEASWKSLAFA
-569 LDWTHAPRLMNA
+569 LDWTHAPRMVNA

-597 QHEGKVLGFRHPMDM
+597 QHEGKILGFRHPMDM

-631 PIELMREAEQTG
+631 PVELVREAEQAG
-643 ARDGASIINWLV
+643 ARDGAAVINWLV

-689 TSAKGHEY
+689 SSAKGHEY

-717 TTNEVKREG
+717 TTSEVKRDG
-726 AAPTGKLDLVVDINF
+726 PAPIGKLDLVVDINF

-785 ESKTDWDIFKA
+785 ESKTDWDIFMA
-796 LAEKVSELSRV
+796 VAEKVSELARV

-820 LGHDTPQEISQPE
+820 LGHDTPQEISQPQ
-833 VKDWYRGECSPVP
+833 VKDWYRNECDPVP
-846 GETMPQFLVVER
+846 GKTMPQFIVVER
-858 DYANLHNWFISYGRR
+858 DYVNLHNRFISYGHL
-873 ERDEGMAERGIQ
+873 ERDEGMSERGIR
-885 WDIKDLYDDFTMQAP
+885 WDIKDLYDDFTKAAP
-900 TTTWNGKQY
+900 TSTWNGKQY

-940 LESAVGLP
+940 LEKSVGLP

-957 AVRQSFDDLVAQPRR
+957 AVRRSYDDLVVQPRR
-972 ILTSPVWTGITNEG
+972 ILTSPLWTGITNEG
-986 RAYAPFCLNVER
+986 RAYASFCLNIER

-1024 LPAFKSKVGLQDTR
+1024 LPAFKSRIGLQDTR
-1038 DLMKSAPSDKALVL
+1038 DLIKSSPSDKALVL

-1074 TLSRGVEPFWLNID
+1074 TLSRGVEPFWLNLD
-1088 DAKQIGAKDNDWIEV
+1088 DAKQIGVKDNDWIEV

-1117 VRIPRGVGI
+1117 VRVPRGVGI
-1126 FYHAPERTISFP
+1126 FYHAPERTVSFP
-1138 KSPMRSDKRG
+1138 KSPARNNRRG
-1148 GGTNSITRIRLKPSL
+1148 GGTNSLTRIRLKPSL